1 MKGRR
6 WDDGVETLRVAKI
19 YAFHGYDF
27 LFYFEVEFGGRL
39 RGELDVGSGTL
50 DPVHNSGPSLVESTS
65 S

>member
-6 WDDGVETLRVAKI
+6 WDDAVEILRVAKI
-19 YAFHGYDF
+19 YACHSYDF
-27 LFYFEVEFGGRL
+27 SFSFEVEPGGRL

-50 DPVHNSGPSLVESTS
+50 DPVHNSGPLLVESTS